1 MAVTTYAVKK
11 GDTLSEIAVK
21 YNTTTAQLAK
31 WNNIKNVNYIV
42 VGQVLIVSGGSS
54 STTATT
60 TSSSSNRATINVFGL
75 QSNAERTLYATWSW
89 GKSNTE
95 NYRVIWYY
103 DSGDGVWFI
112 GSDSTTEDTQS
123 LYSAPNNAER
133 VKFKVKPV
141 SKTYT
146 KNNKTYSYW
155 TASWSTEKVHDF
167 GLSSSATPPVPT
179 VTIDKYKLTA
189 VLDNLSIEADG
200 IQFQIVKNDISVFNT
215 GKATITTAHAAYV
228 CNVEAGH
235 KYKVRCRSYRGS
247 KYSEWSD
254 YSTNVSTIPSAPS
267 SITTCRAASKTSV
280 YLEWPAVT
288 TAETYDIE
296 YTTKKS
302 YFDISDQT
310 TTVSGIKTTKYEKTG
325 LESGQ
330 EYFFRVRAV
339 NSQGE
344 SGWSGIK
351 SVSIGDE
358 PAAPTTWSS
367 STTVVT
373 GEDLIL
379 YWVHNSIDGS
389 SQVKAELE
397 LVIGEASQVVEIINS
412 TDEDEKD
419 KTSKY
424 PIDTSAYTEGSS
436 ILWRVRTCGVTG
448 VYGEWSVQR
457 TINVYAPPTL
467 EMSVTNSEGST
478 FETLTSYPF
487 YIACSAGPD
496 TQKPIEYHVSIRA
509 NEAYETVDE
518 LGNERVVNVDEEL
531 FSKHYQS
538 EGSLSVSDDGE
549 GNVVITTGGKTQVID
564 DQNGNITIQGPIN
577 DITLEMSADSVD
589 LENNISYTIHVTVSM
604 DSGLTAEASSE
615 FRVAWED
622 VEYGVNAEII
632 VDKETVSA
640 SIRPYCEDI
649 YGVAIEDV
657 TLGVYRREYD
667 GTFTKIATGIDG
679 SQKIF
684 VTDPHP
690 SLDLAR
696 YRVVAKSTTTGA
708 VSFYDIPG
716 VDLGEKA
723 AIVQWN
729 EDWSYFDTGIDEEPE
744 KPAWSG
750 SMLKL
755 PYNLDV
761 SEDNSPDVSLVEYIG
776 RKSPVSYYGTQL
788 GTKSSWKVD
797 VPWDD
802 KETIYALRRLAR
814 WMGDVYVREPSGL
827 GYWARVTV
835 SFSQTHCELT
845 IPVTIDITKVEGG
858 V

>member
-1 MAVTTYAVKK
+1 MAVTTYTVKK
-11 GDTLSEIAVK
+11 GDTLSAIAVK
-21 YNTTTAQLAK
+21 YNTTVSQLAA

-54 STTATT
+54 SSSTT
-60 TSSSSNRATINVFGL
+60 TSSNSNTAKIDVFGL
-75 QSNAERTLYATWSW
+75 QSNAERTLYVTWSW
-89 GKSNTE
+89 SKSNTE

-103 DSGDGVWFI
+103 DTGDGVWFV
-112 GSDSTTEDTQS
+112 GNDSTTDDTQS

-167 GLSSSATPPVPT
+167 GLSASAKPSAPT

-189 VLDNLSIEADG
+189 VLDNLNIEADG
-200 IQFQIVKNDISVFNT
+200 IQFQIVKDDISVFNT
-215 GKATITTAHAAYV
+215 GKASITTAHAAYC

-235 KYKVRCRSYRGS
+235 KYKVRCRSYRGD

-254 YSTNVSTIPSAPS
+254 YSSNVETVPSVPT
-267 SITTCRAASKTSV
+267 SITTCKAASKTSV
-280 YLEWPAVT
+280 YLEWTAV
-288 TAETYDIE
+288 ASAKTYEIE
-296 YTTKKS
+296 YATKKS
-302 YFDISDQT
+302 YFDGSDQT
-310 TTVSGIKTTKYEKTG
+310 SVVSGIATNHYEKSG
-325 LESGQ
+325 LESGH

-339 NSQGE
+339 NTQGE
-344 SGWSGIK
+344 SAWSGIK
-351 SVSIGDE
+351 SVSFGYK

-367 STTVVT
+367 STTAVT

-379 YWVHNSIDGS
+379 YWVHNSLDGS

-397 LVIGEASQVVEIINS
+397 LTIGEAKQVIEVINS

-424 PIDTSAYTEGSS
+424 PIDTSVYSEGSE
-436 ILWRVRTCGVTG
+436 IIWRIRTCGVTG
-448 VYGEWSVQR
+448 EYGEWSVQR
-457 TINVYAPPTL
+457 TVNVYAPPSL
-467 EMSVTNSEGST
+467 EMSVTDYNGNT
-478 FETLTSYPF
+478 FDTLTSYPF
-487 YIACSAGPD
+487 YIYCSAGPD
-496 TQKPIEYHVSIRA
+496 TQVPLEYHVIIRA

-518 LGNERVVNVDEEL
+518 VGNTRFVNVDEEL
-531 FSKHYQS
+531 YSQHHQY
-538 EGSLSVSDDGE
+538 EGSLSLADDGR
-549 GNVVITTGGKTQVID
+549 GNVVITTGGQTQVID
-564 DQNGNITIQGPIN
+564 DQNGNITIQDPLKTIL
-577 DITLEMSADSVD
+577 LEMSANNVD
-589 LENNISYTIHVTVSM
+589 LENNISYTIHVTASM
-604 DSGLTAEASSE
+604 DSGLTAEASYE
-615 FRVAWED
+615 FRVAWTDE
-622 VEYGVNAEII
+622 EYVANAEII

-649 YGVAIEDV
+649 YGVAIEGV

-667 GTFTKIATGIDG
+667 GTFTEIGTGIDG
-679 SQKIF
+679 SKKIF

-696 YRVVAKSTTTGA
+696 YRVVAKSSTTGA
-708 VSFYDIPG
+708 VSYYDIPG
-716 VDLGEKA
+716 VDVSEKA
-723 AIVQWN
+723 AIIQWN
-729 EDWSYFDTGIDEEPE
+729 EDWSNFDTYEDDDPE

-761 SEDNSPDVSLVEYIG
+761 SESNSPDISLVNYIG
-776 RKSPVSYYGTQL
+776 RENPVSYYGTQL

-797 VPWDD
+797 VPWND
-802 KETIYALRRLAR
+802 KETLYALRRLAR
-814 WMGDVYVREPSGL
+814 WMDNVYVREPSGL
-827 GYWARVTV
+827 GYWAKVSV
-835 SFSQTHCELT
+835 SFSQTHCQLT
-845 IPVTIDITKVEGG
+845 IPATLDIVKVEGG